1 MMLLYRMGSIN
12 EQVNIKIR
20 VRFGK
25 NRRQFI
31 IKDAFPVL
39 HKKTLLPACLSMP
52 DLLLGCCI
60 IP

>member
-1 MMLLYRMGSIN
+1 MGSIN

-20 VRFGK
+20 TRFGK